1 MLCILTRLRVNTLLT
16 FLRPIL
22 FGNLLLATAAVN
34 AVTIPYCVDPDW
46 MPYEGI
52 DQGKHVGISSGFL
65 EFIEEQT
72 DWQFQLVPTA
82 SWQQTLTYL
91 KQQQCVFT
99 PMLNYTSRRAEY
111 LSFTDIYSRSPNVLV
126 SRREQPFLQ
135 SMEQVGN
142 RSLVI
147 PRGYRLLD
155 YVRQNY
161 PKIHIMLAETEQQG
175 LEMVSSGEAD
185 LFIGSM
191 YSINA
196 RIQQS
201 GLFNLK
207 IAGWAGPE
215 DQFRMAVTENSKW
228 MLPDLNRLLAQISDD
243 HRARLYRQW
252 SNMAVLE
259 QTDRGLTWQLMV
271 VITLVF
277 GALLA
282 RYRWISK
289 YNREL
294 TAKNQQLE
302 KLRNQLLETNKE
314 LEFISTHDP
323 LTKLYNRHYF
333 HRHFAPEHR
342 SDAAQGHTSLIVIDI
357 DFFKDINDRHG
368 HSVGDSILSDLASLL
383 MEGAREIDLVARWG
397 GEEFMI
403 ICPDTDCI
411 QARHLCERLAS
422 AMTVYPFSAGV
433 SLSCSFGLTE
443 LKPGESIWSA
453 FDRADLALYRAKS
466 EGRNRI
472 CCDPEYDRANKIGP
486 NSSV

>member
-1 MLCILTRLRVNTLLT
+1 MLR

-22 FGNLLLATAAVN
+22 FGSLLLATAAVN

-65 EFIEEQT
+65 ELIEEQT
-72 DWQFQLVPTA
+72 DWQFQLVPTD
-82 SWQQTLTYL
+82 SWQQTLAYL
-91 KQQQCVFT
+91 KQQRCVFT
-99 PMLNYTSRRAEY
+99 TMLNYTPRRAEFLY
-111 LSFTDIYSRSPNVLV
+111 FSDIYSRSPNVLV

-135 SMEQVGN
+135 NMEQVGD
-142 RSLVI
+142 RSLAI

-161 PKIHIMLAETEQQG
+161 PKIRIILAETEQQG

-207 IAGWAGPE
+207 IAAWAGPE
-215 DQFRMAVTENSKW
+215 EQFRMAVTENSKW
-228 MLPDLNRLLAQISDD
+228 MLPELNRLLAQISDD
-243 HRARLYRQW
+243 YRARLYRQW
-252 SNMAVLE
+252 SNIAVLK
-259 QTDRGLTWQLMV
+259 QTDRGLTWQLLV
-271 VITLVF
+271 VVTLVF

-302 KLRNQLLETNKE
+302 KLRNQLLETNRE

-342 SDAAQGHTSLIVIDI
+342 SDAMQGHTSLIVIDI

-403 ICPDTDCI
+403 VCPDTDCV

-433 SLSCSFGLTE
+433 RLSCSFGLTE

-453 FDRADLALYRAKS
+453 FDRADQALYRAKS

>member
-1 MLCILTRLRVNTLLT
+1 
-16 FLRPIL
+16 
-22 FGNLLLATAAVN
+22 
-34 AVTIPYCVDPDW
+34 
-46 MPYEGI
+46 
-52 DQGKHVGISSGFL
+52 
-65 EFIEEQT
+65 
-72 DWQFQLVPTA
+72 
-82 SWQQTLTYL
+82 
-91 KQQQCVFT
+91 VFT

-259 QTDRGLTWQLMV
+259 QTD
-271 VITLVF
+271 
-277 GALLA
+277 
-282 RYRWISK
+282 
-289 YNREL
+289 
-294 TAKNQQLE
+294 
-302 KLRNQLLETNKE
+302 
-314 LEFISTHDP
+314 
-323 LTKLYNRHYF
+323 
-333 HRHFAPEHR
+333 
-342 SDAAQGHTSLIVIDI
+342 
-357 DFFKDINDRHG
+357 
-368 HSVGDSILSDLASLL
+368 
-383 MEGAREIDLVARWG
+383 
-397 GEEFMI
+397 
-403 ICPDTDCI
+403 
-411 QARHLCERLAS
+411 
-422 AMTVYPFSAGV
+422 
-433 SLSCSFGLTE
+433 
-443 LKPGESIWSA
+443 
-453 FDRADLALYRAKS
+453 
-466 EGRNRI
+466 
-472 CCDPEYDRANKIGP
+472 
-486 NSSV
+486 

>member
-1 MLCILTRLRVNTLLT
+1 MLR

-22 FGNLLLATAAVN
+22 FGSLLLATAAVN

-65 EFIEEQT
+65 ELIEEQT
-72 DWQFQLVPTA
+72 DWQFQLVPTD
-82 SWQQTLTYL
+82 SWQQTLAYL
-91 KQQQCVFT
+91 KQQRCVFT
-99 PMLNYTSRRAEY
+99 TMLNYTPRRAEFLY
-111 LSFTDIYSRSPNVLV
+111 FSDIYSRSPNVLV

-135 SMEQVGN
+135 NMEQVGD
-142 RSLVI
+142 RSLAI

-161 PKIHIMLAETEQQG
+161 PKIRIILAETEQQG

-207 IAGWAGPE
+207 IAAWAGPE
-215 DQFRMAVTENSKW
+215 EQFRMAVTENSKW
-228 MLPDLNRLLAQISDD
+228 MLPELNRLLAQISDD
-243 HRARLYRQW
+243 YRARLYRQW
-252 SNMAVLE
+252 SNIAVLK
-259 QTDRGLTWQLMV
+259 QTDRGLTWQLLV
-271 VITLVF
+271 VVTLVF

-302 KLRNQLLETNKE
+302 KLRNQLLETNRE

-342 SDAAQGHTSLIVIDI
+342 SDAMQGHTSLIVIDI

-403 ICPDTDCI
+403 VCPDTDCV

-433 SLSCSFGLTE
+433 RLSCSFGLTE

-453 FDRADLALYRAKS
+453 FDRADQALYRAKS

-472 CCDPEYDRANKIGP
+472 CCDPEYERANKIGP

>member
-1 MLCILTRLRVNTLLT
+1 MLRY
-16 FLRPIL
+16 LRPIL
-22 FGNLLLATAAVN
+22 FGSLLLATAAVN

-65 EFIEEQT
+65 ELIDQQT
-72 DWQFQLVPTA
+72 DWQFQLVPTE
-82 SWQQTLTYL
+82 SWQQTLAYL
-91 KQQQCVFT
+91 KQQRCVFT
-99 PMLNYTSRRAEY
+99 PMLNYTPRRAEFLY
-111 LSFTDIYSRSPNVLV
+111 FSDIYSRSPNVLV

-135 SMEQVGN
+135 SMEQVGD
-142 RSLVI
+142 RSLAI

-161 PKIHIMLAETEQQG
+161 PKIRIILAETEQQG

-215 DQFRMAVTENSKW
+215 DQFRMAVTENAKW
-228 MLPDLNRLLAQISDD
+228 MLPELNHLLAQISDE

-259 QTDRGLTWQLMV
+259 QTDYRMFWQLLAV
-271 VITLVF
+271 ATLIF

-282 RYRWISK
+282 RNRWISK

-302 KLRNQLLETNKE
+302 QLRNQLLETNRE

-333 HRHFAPEHR
+333 HRHFAAEHR
-342 SDAAQGHTSLIVIDI
+342 SNSAQGHTSLIVIDI
-357 DFFKDINDRHG
+357 DFFKEINDRHG
-368 HSVGDSILSDLASLL
+368 HSVGDSILRELAALL
-383 MEGAREIDLVARWG
+383 KDGAREQDLVARWG

-403 ICPDTDCI
+403 ICPDTDCV
-411 QARHLCERLAS
+411 QAGCLCERLAL
-422 AMTVYPFSAGV
+422 AMKVYPFSAGV

-443 LKPGESIWSA
+443 LKAGESIWSA

-472 CCDPEYDRANKIGP
+472 CCDPESDRADKISS
-486 NSSV
+486 NSSA

>member
-1 MLCILTRLRVNTLLT
+1 
-16 FLRPIL
+16 
-22 FGNLLLATAAVN
+22 
-34 AVTIPYCVDPDW
+34 

-207 IAGWAGPE
+207 IAAWAGPE

>member
-1 MLCILTRLRVNTLLT
+1 MLT

-259 QTDRGLTWQLMV
+259 QTNRGLTWQLMV

>member
-1 MLCILTRLRVNTLLT
+1 MLIGWLLT
-16 FLRPIL
+16 
-22 FGNLLLATAAVN
+22 AVAAVN
-34 AVTIPYCVDPDW
+34 AVTIPYCIDPDW

-72 DWQFQLVPTA
+72 DWQFQLVPTN

-91 KQQQCVFT
+91 KQQHCVFT

-111 LSFTDIYSRSPNVLV
+111 LFFTDIYSRSPNVLV

-147 PRGYRLLD
+147 PIGYRLLD

-161 PKIHIMLAETEQQG
+161 PKIRIILAETEQQG

-215 DQFRMAVTENSKW
+215 DQFRMAVTEEARW
-228 MLPDLNRLLAQISDD
+228 MLPELNLVLAQISDD
-243 HRARLYRQW
+243 HRASLYRQW

-259 QTDRGLTWQLMV
+259 QTDRGLTWKLLVV
-271 VITLVF
+271 VILVF

-289 YNREL
+289 YNRKL

-302 KLRNQLLETNKE
+302 KLRNQLLETNRE

-368 HSVGDSILSDLASLL
+368 HSVGDSILSELATLL
-383 MEGAREIDLVARWG
+383 MAGAREIDLVARWG

-411 QARHLCERLAS
+411 QARYLCERLAS

-472 CCDPEYDRANKIGP
+472 CCDPEYDRADKIGP

>member
-1 MLCILTRLRVNTLLT
+1 MLT

-207 IAGWAGPE
+207 IAAWAGPE

-383 MEGAREIDLVARWG
+383 MEGAREIALVARWG

>member
-1 MLCILTRLRVNTLLT
+1 MLR

-22 FGNLLLATAAVN
+22 FGSLLLATAAVN

-65 EFIEEQT
+65 ELIEEQT
-72 DWQFQLVPTA
+72 DWQFQLVPTD
-82 SWQQTLTYL
+82 SWQQTLAYL
-91 KQQQCVFT
+91 KQQRCVFT
-99 PMLNYTSRRAEY
+99 TMLNYTPRRAEFLY
-111 LSFTDIYSRSPNVLV
+111 FSDIYSRSPNVLV

-135 SMEQVGN
+135 NMEQVGD
-142 RSLVI
+142 RSLAI

-161 PKIHIMLAETEQQG
+161 PKIRIILAETEQQG

-207 IAGWAGPE
+207 IAAWAGPE
-215 DQFRMAVTENSKW
+215 EQFRMAVTENSKW
-228 MLPDLNRLLAQISDD
+228 MLPELNRLLAQISDD
-243 HRARLYRQW
+243 YRARLYRQW
-252 SNMAVLE
+252 SNIAVLK
-259 QTDRGLTWQLMV
+259 QTDRGLTWQLLV
-271 VITLVF
+271 VVTLVF

-302 KLRNQLLETNKE
+302 KLRNQLLETNRE

-342 SDAAQGHTSLIVIDI
+342 SDAMQGHTSLIVIDI

-368 HSVGDSILSDLASLL
+368 HSVGDSILSDLASLF

-403 ICPDTDCI
+403 VCPDTDCV

-433 SLSCSFGLTE
+433 RLSCSFGLTE

-453 FDRADLALYRAKS
+453 FDRADQALYRAKS

>member
-207 IAGWAGPE
+207 IAAWAGPE

>member
-1 MLCILTRLRVNTLLT
+1 
-16 FLRPIL
+16 L
-22 FGNLLLATAAVN
+22 FGSLLLATAAVN

-65 EFIEEQT
+65 ELIEEQT
-72 DWQFQLVPTA
+72 DWQFQLVPTD
-82 SWQQTLTYL
+82 SWQQTLAYL
-91 KQQQCVFT
+91 KQQRCVFT
-99 PMLNYTSRRAEY
+99 TMLNYTPRRAEFLY
-111 LSFTDIYSRSPNVLV
+111 FSDIYSRSPNVLV

-135 SMEQVGN
+135 NMEQVGD
-142 RSLVI
+142 RSLAI

-161 PKIHIMLAETEQQG
+161 PKIRIILAETEQQG

-207 IAGWAGPE
+207 IAAWAGPE
-215 DQFRMAVTENSKW
+215 EQFRMAVTENSKW
-228 MLPDLNRLLAQISDD
+228 MLPELNRLLAQISDD
-243 HRARLYRQW
+243 YRARLYRQW
-252 SNMAVLE
+252 SNIAVLK
-259 QTDRGLTWQLMV
+259 QTDRGLTWQLLV
-271 VITLVF
+271 VVTLVF

-302 KLRNQLLETNKE
+302 KLRNQLLETNRE

-342 SDAAQGHTSLIVIDI
+342 SDAMQGHTSLIVIDI

-403 ICPDTDCI
+403 VCPDTDCV

-433 SLSCSFGLTE
+433 RLSCSFGLTE

-453 FDRADLALYRAKS
+453 FDRADQALYRAKS

-472 CCDPEYDRANKIGP
+472 CCDPEYERANKIGP

>member
-1 MLCILTRLRVNTLLT
+1 MLR

-22 FGNLLLATAAVN
+22 FGSLLLATAAVN

-65 EFIEEQT
+65 ELIEEQT
-72 DWQFQLVPTA
+72 DWQFQLVPTD
-82 SWQQTLTYL
+82 SWQQTLAYL
-91 KQQQCVFT
+91 KQQRCVFT
-99 PMLNYTSRRAEY
+99 TMLNYTPRRAEFLY
-111 LSFTDIYSRSPNVLV
+111 FSDIYSRSPNVLV

-135 SMEQVGN
+135 NMEQVGD
-142 RSLVI
+142 RSLAI

-161 PKIHIMLAETEQQG
+161 PKIRIILAETEQQG

-207 IAGWAGPE
+207 IAAWAGPE
-215 DQFRMAVTENSKW
+215 EQFRMAVTENSKW
-228 MLPDLNRLLAQISDD
+228 MLPELNRLLAQISDD
-243 HRARLYRQW
+243 YRARLYRQW
-252 SNMAVLE
+252 SNIAVLK
-259 QTDRGLTWQLMV
+259 QTDRGLTWQLLV
-271 VITLVF
+271 VVTLVF

-302 KLRNQLLETNKE
+302 KLRNQLLETNRE

-342 SDAAQGHTSLIVIDI
+342 SDAMQGHTSLIVIDI

-403 ICPDTDCI
+403 VCPDTDCV

-422 AMTVYPFSAGV
+422 AMTVYPFYAGV
-433 SLSCSFGLTE
+433 RLSCSFGLTE

-453 FDRADLALYRAKS
+453 FDRADQALYRAKS

>member
-1 MLCILTRLRVNTLLT
+1 
-16 FLRPIL
+16 L
-22 FGNLLLATAAVN
+22 FGSLLLATAAVN

-65 EFIEEQT
+65 ELIEEQT
-72 DWQFQLVPTA
+72 DWQFQLVPTD
-82 SWQQTLTYL
+82 SWQQTLAYL
-91 KQQQCVFT
+91 KQQRCVFT
-99 PMLNYTSRRAEY
+99 TMLNYTPRRAEFLY
-111 LSFTDIYSRSPNVLV
+111 FSDIYSRSPNVLV

-135 SMEQVGN
+135 NMEQVGD
-142 RSLVI
+142 RSLAI

-161 PKIHIMLAETEQQG
+161 PKIRIILAETEQQG

-207 IAGWAGPE
+207 IAAWAGPE
-215 DQFRMAVTENSKW
+215 EQFRMAVTENSKW
-228 MLPDLNRLLAQISDD
+228 MLPELNRLLAQISDD
-243 HRARLYRQW
+243 YRARLYRQW
-252 SNMAVLE
+252 SNIAVLK
-259 QTDRGLTWQLMV
+259 QTDRGLTWQLLV
-271 VITLVF
+271 VVTLVF

-302 KLRNQLLETNKE
+302 KLRNQLLETNRE

-342 SDAAQGHTSLIVIDI
+342 SDAMQGHTSLIVIDI

-368 HSVGDSILSDLASLL
+368 HSVGDSILSDLASLF

-403 ICPDTDCI
+403 VCPDTDCV

-433 SLSCSFGLTE
+433 RLSCSFGLTE

-453 FDRADLALYRAKS
+453 FDRADQALYRAKS

>member
-1 MLCILTRLRVNTLLT
+1 MLR

-22 FGNLLLATAAVN
+22 FGSLLLATAAVN

-65 EFIEEQT
+65 ELIEEQT
-72 DWQFQLVPTA
+72 DWQFQLVPTD
-82 SWQQTLTYL
+82 SWQQTLAYL
-91 KQQQCVFT
+91 KQQRCVFT
-99 PMLNYTSRRAEY
+99 TMLNYTPRRAEFLY
-111 LSFTDIYSRSPNVLV
+111 FSDIYSRSPNVLV

-135 SMEQVGN
+135 NMEQVGD
-142 RSLVI
+142 RSLAI

-161 PKIHIMLAETEQQG
+161 PKIRIILAETEQQG

-207 IAGWAGPE
+207 IAAWAGPE
-215 DQFRMAVTENSKW
+215 EQFRMAVTENSKW
-228 MLPDLNRLLAQISDD
+228 MLPELNRLLAQISDD
-243 HRARLYRQW
+243 YRARLYRQW
-252 SNMAVLE
+252 SNIAVLK
-259 QTDRGLTWQLMV
+259 QTDRGLTWQLLV
-271 VITLVF
+271 VVTLVF

-302 KLRNQLLETNKE
+302 KLRNQLLETNRE

-342 SDAAQGHTSLIVIDI
+342 SDAMRGHTSLIVIDI

-368 HSVGDSILSDLASLL
+368 HSVGDSILSELASLL

-403 ICPDTDCI
+403 VCPDTDCV

-433 SLSCSFGLTE
+433 RLSCSFGLTE

-453 FDRADLALYRAKS
+453 FDRADQALYRAKS

>member
-1 MLCILTRLRVNTLLT
+1 M
-16 FLRPIL
+16 RPIL

-207 IAGWAGPE
+207 IAAWAGPE

>member
-1 MLCILTRLRVNTLLT
+1 MLR

-22 FGNLLLATAAVN
+22 FGSLLLATAAVN

-52 DQGKHVGISSGFL
+52 DQGNHVGISSGFL

-72 DWQFQLVPTA
+72 DWQFQLVPTD
-82 SWQQTLTYL
+82 SWQQTLAYL
-91 KQQQCVFT
+91 KQQRCVFT
-99 PMLNYTSRRAEY
+99 TMLNYTPRRAEFLY
-111 LSFTDIYSRSPNVLV
+111 FSDIYSRSPNVLV

-135 SMEQVGN
+135 NMEQVGD
-142 RSLVI
+142 RSLAI

-161 PKIHIMLAETEQQG
+161 PKIRIILAETEQQG

-207 IAGWAGPE
+207 IAAWAGPE
-215 DQFRMAVTENSKW
+215 EQFRMAVTENSKW
-228 MLPDLNRLLAQISDD
+228 MLPELNRLLAQISDD
-243 HRARLYRQW
+243 YRARLYRQW
-252 SNMAVLE
+252 SNIAVLK
-259 QTDRGLTWQLMV
+259 QTDRGLTWQLLV
-271 VITLVF
+271 VVTLVF

-302 KLRNQLLETNKE
+302 KLRNQLLETNRE

-323 LTKLYNRHYF
+323 LTKLYNR
-333 HRHFAPEHR
+333 PEV
-342 SDAAQGHTSLIVIDI
+342 SPE
-357 DFFKDINDRHG
+357 
-368 HSVGDSILSDLASLL
+368 IL
-383 MEGAREIDLVARWG
+383 
-397 GEEFMI
+397 
-403 ICPDTDCI
+403 
-411 QARHLCERLAS
+411 
-422 AMTVYPFSAGV
+422 
-433 SLSCSFGLTE
+433 
-443 LKPGESIWSA
+443 
-453 FDRADLALYRAKS
+453 
-466 EGRNRI
+466 
-472 CCDPEYDRANKIGP
+472 
-486 NSSV
+486 

>member
-1 MLCILTRLRVNTLLT
+1 MLT

-161 PKIHIMLAETEQQG
+161 PKIRIMLAETEQQG

>member
-1 MLCILTRLRVNTLLT
+1 LLR

-22 FGNLLLATAAVN
+22 FGSLLLATAAVN

-65 EFIEEQT
+65 ELIEEQT
-72 DWQFQLVPTA
+72 DWQFQLVPTD
-82 SWQQTLTYL
+82 SWQQTLAYL
-91 KQQQCVFT
+91 KQQRCVFT
-99 PMLNYTSRRAEY
+99 TMLNYTPRRAEFLY
-111 LSFTDIYSRSPNVLV
+111 FSDIYSRSPNVLV

-135 SMEQVGN
+135 NMEQVGD
-142 RSLVI
+142 RSLAI

-161 PKIHIMLAETEQQG
+161 PKIRIILAETEQQG

-207 IAGWAGPE
+207 IAAWAGPE
-215 DQFRMAVTENSKW
+215 EQFRMAVTENSKW
-228 MLPDLNRLLAQISDD
+228 MLPELNRLLAQISDD
-243 HRARLYRQW
+243 YRARLYRQW
-252 SNMAVLE
+252 SNIAVLK
-259 QTDRGLTWQLMV
+259 QTDRGLTWQLLV
-271 VITLVF
+271 VVTLVF

-302 KLRNQLLETNKE
+302 KLRNQLLETNRE

-342 SDAAQGHTSLIVIDI
+342 SDAMQGHTSLIVIDI

-368 HSVGDSILSDLASLL
+368 HSVGDSILSDLASLF

-403 ICPDTDCI
+403 VCPDTDCV

-433 SLSCSFGLTE
+433 RLSCSFGLTE

-453 FDRADLALYRAKS
+453 FDRADQALYRAKS

>member
-1 MLCILTRLRVNTLLT
+1 
-16 FLRPIL
+16 
-22 FGNLLLATAAVN
+22 
-34 AVTIPYCVDPDW
+34 

-65 EFIEEQT
+65 ELIEEQT
-72 DWQFQLVPTA
+72 DWQFQLVPTD
-82 SWQQTLTYL
+82 SWQQTLAYL
-91 KQQQCVFT
+91 KQQRCVFT
-99 PMLNYTSRRAEY
+99 TMLNYTPRRAEFLY
-111 LSFTDIYSRSPNVLV
+111 FSDIYSRSPNVLV

-135 SMEQVGN
+135 NMEQVGD
-142 RSLVI
+142 RSLAI

-161 PKIHIMLAETEQQG
+161 PKIRIILAETEQQG

-207 IAGWAGPE
+207 IAAWAGPE
-215 DQFRMAVTENSKW
+215 EQFRMAVTENSKW
-228 MLPDLNRLLAQISDD
+228 MLPELNRLLAQISDD
-243 HRARLYRQW
+243 YRARLYRQW
-252 SNMAVLE
+252 SNIAVLK
-259 QTDRGLTWQLMV
+259 QTDRGLTWQLLV
-271 VITLVF
+271 VVTLVF

-302 KLRNQLLETNKE
+302 KLRNQLLETNRE

-342 SDAAQGHTSLIVIDI
+342 SDAMQGHTSLIVIDI

-403 ICPDTDCI
+403 VCPDTDCV

-433 SLSCSFGLTE
+433 RLSCSFGLTE

-453 FDRADLALYRAKS
+453 FDRADQALYRAKS

-472 CCDPEYDRANKIGP
+472 CCDPEYERANKIGP

>member
-1 MLCILTRLRVNTLLT
+1 MLT

-207 IAGWAGPE
+207 IAAWAGPE

>member
-1 MLCILTRLRVNTLLT
+1 MLR

-22 FGNLLLATAAVN
+22 FGSLLLATAAVN

-65 EFIEEQT
+65 ELIEEQT
-72 DWQFQLVPTA
+72 DWQFQLVPTD
-82 SWQQTLTYL
+82 SWQQTLAYL
-91 KQQQCVFT
+91 KQQRCVFT
-99 PMLNYTSRRAEY
+99 TMLNYTPRRAEFLY
-111 LSFTDIYSRSPNVLV
+111 FSDIYSRSPNVLV

-135 SMEQVGN
+135 NMEQVGD
-142 RSLVI
+142 RSLAI

-161 PKIHIMLAETEQQG
+161 PKIRIILAETEQQG
-175 LEMVSSGEAD
+175 LEMVSSGEVD

-207 IAGWAGPE
+207 IAAWAGPE
-215 DQFRMAVTENSKW
+215 EQFRMAVTENSKW
-228 MLPDLNRLLAQISDD
+228 MLPELNRLLAQISDD
-243 HRARLYRQW
+243 YRARLYRQW
-252 SNMAVLE
+252 SNIAVLK
-259 QTDRGLTWQLMV
+259 QTDRGLTWQLLV
-271 VITLVF
+271 VVTLVF

-302 KLRNQLLETNKE
+302 KLRNQLLETNRE

-342 SDAAQGHTSLIVIDI
+342 SDAMQGHTSLIVIDI

-403 ICPDTDCI
+403 VCPDTDCV

-433 SLSCSFGLTE
+433 RLSCSFGLTE

-453 FDRADLALYRAKS
+453 FDRADQALYRAKS

-472 CCDPEYDRANKIGP
+472 CCDPEYERANKIGP

>member
-1 MLCILTRLRVNTLLT
+1 M
-16 FLRPIL
+16 
-22 FGNLLLATAAVN
+22 ATAAVN

>member
-1 MLCILTRLRVNTLLT
+1 MLR

-22 FGNLLLATAAVN
+22 FGSLLLATAAVN
-34 AVTIPYCVDPDW
+34 AVTIPYCVAPDW

-65 EFIEEQT
+65 ELIEEQT
-72 DWQFQLVPTA
+72 DWQFQLVPTD
-82 SWQQTLTYL
+82 SWQQTLAYL
-91 KQQQCVFT
+91 KQQRCVFT
-99 PMLNYTSRRAEY
+99 TMLNYTPRRAEFLY
-111 LSFTDIYSRSPNVLV
+111 FSDIYSRSPNVLV

-135 SMEQVGN
+135 NMEQVGD
-142 RSLVI
+142 RSLAI

-161 PKIHIMLAETEQQG
+161 PKIRIILAETEQQG

-207 IAGWAGPE
+207 IAAWAGPE
-215 DQFRMAVTENSKW
+215 EQFRMAVTENSKW
-228 MLPDLNRLLAQISDD
+228 MLPELNRLLAQISDD
-243 HRARLYRQW
+243 YRARLYRQW
-252 SNMAVLE
+252 SNIAVLK
-259 QTDRGLTWQLMV
+259 QTDRGLTWQLLV
-271 VITLVF
+271 VVTLVF

-302 KLRNQLLETNKE
+302 KLRNQLLETNRE

-342 SDAAQGHTSLIVIDI
+342 SDAMQGHTSLIVIDI

-368 HSVGDSILSDLASLL
+368 HSVGDSILSDLASLF

-403 ICPDTDCI
+403 VCPDTDCV

-433 SLSCSFGLTE
+433 RLSCSFGLTE

-453 FDRADLALYRAKS
+453 FDRADQALYRAKS

>member
-1 MLCILTRLRVNTLLT
+1 
-16 FLRPIL
+16 L

>member
-1 MLCILTRLRVNTLLT
+1 MLT

>member
-1 MLCILTRLRVNTLLT
+1 
-16 FLRPIL
+16 
-22 FGNLLLATAAVN
+22 
-34 AVTIPYCVDPDW
+34 

-453 FDRADLALYRAKS
+453 FDRADLALYRVKS

>member
-1 MLCILTRLRVNTLLT
+1 MLR

-22 FGNLLLATAAVN
+22 FGSLLLATAAVN

-52 DQGKHVGISSGFL
+52 DQGNHVGISSGFL

-72 DWQFQLVPTA
+72 DWQFQLVPTD
-82 SWQQTLTYL
+82 SWQQTLAYL
-91 KQQQCVFT
+91 KQQRCVFT
-99 PMLNYTSRRAEY
+99 TMLNYTPRRAEFLY
-111 LSFTDIYSRSPNVLV
+111 FSDIYSRSPNVLV

-135 SMEQVGN
+135 NMEQVGD
-142 RSLVI
+142 RSLAI

-161 PKIHIMLAETEQQG
+161 PKIRIILAETEQQG

-196 RIQQS
+196 RFQQS

-207 IAGWAGPE
+207 IAAWAGPE
-215 DQFRMAVTENSKW
+215 EQFRMAVTENSKW
-228 MLPDLNRLLAQISDD
+228 MLPELNRLLAQISDD
-243 HRARLYRQW
+243 YRARLYRQW
-252 SNMAVLE
+252 SNIAVLK
-259 QTDRGLTWQLMV
+259 QTDRGLTWQLLV
-271 VITLVF
+271 VVTLVF

-302 KLRNQLLETNKE
+302 KLRNQLLETNRE

-342 SDAAQGHTSLIVIDI
+342 SDAMRGHTSLIVIDI

-368 HSVGDSILSDLASLL
+368 HSVGDSILSELASLL

-403 ICPDTDCI
+403 VCPDTDCV

-433 SLSCSFGLTE
+433 RLSCSFGLTE

-453 FDRADLALYRAKS
+453 FDRADQALYRAKS